1 MNSEE
6 FFSENQDKTLEKAS
20 TVADDGPEPRDGK
33 ILRGVSRMCSSLYKT
48 SVESYHMKCKR

>member
-6 FFSENQDKTLEKAS
+6 FFSENQDKTLEKAL

-33 ILRGVSRMCSSLYKT
+33 ILRGVECVPLSTKRVLSLII
-48 SVESYHMKCKR
+48 